1 MLYANWPVTCEDH
14 RTWDSDEGEGRVAA
28 VDKKLVCEGVGHG
41 QHEDDCFE
49 TFATT
54 PVAARVRLL
63 VGRALPSC
71 KTGDLIVMVSV
82 TESIVSRLFPQ
93 HLLRLAFV
101 CW

>member
-63 VGRALPSC
+63 VGRGPLSSR
-71 KTGDLIVMVSV
+71 TGG
-82 TESIVSRLFPQ
+82 SIDNTGSYHGMGTVLQ
-93 HLLRLAFV
+93 HLLFPRLLT
-101 CW
+101 